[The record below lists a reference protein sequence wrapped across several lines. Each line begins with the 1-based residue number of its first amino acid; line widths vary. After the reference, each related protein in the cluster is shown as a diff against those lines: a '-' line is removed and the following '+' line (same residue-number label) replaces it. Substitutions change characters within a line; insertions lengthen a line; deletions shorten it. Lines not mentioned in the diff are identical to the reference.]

1 MLKSFSIGGKIY
13 SIALGLVILM
23 VAVSAASLYMV
34 ERVREELQLQSAIF
48 LPLSNRIASIEARVL
63 DGEVHIERLRHAL
76 EEGRRTAMSDDIH
89 REIQR
94 IGATADEEF
103 QRAYAILENIDQDA
117 LTKESAVAAAQVEAA
132 LHQVDAEYRD
142 YRMKLERLLK
152 AELSGALSDVQLL
165 NDLVIQDEQEIYA
178 HAEKVRA
185 QMQNHV
191 TASLNHV
198 VELDE
203 ILDRLI
209 FTLTG
214 LAALLGLILSAVVTR
229 WIVNPMRALVSGLKR
244 VEDGDLETELR
255 IDTRDETAT
264 MARSFNEMIAGLR
277 AKERITETFGKYVD
291 ARVVD
296 SLIGNPS
303 LTKPGGDRR
312 HMTVL
317 FTDMSGFTGLSE
329 ALSPDLLV
337 RLLNE
342 YFTEMSDPITRR
354 EGVIDKYIGDAIMA
368 YWGPPF
374 TDPLHQAEWACAAAL
389 DQLDRL
395 EGFRKAVPEIIG
407 VKLQADPIDIH
418 SGIASGPALVGTVGS
433 HQHRNYTVMG
443 DTVNLAA
450 RLEGA
455 CKAYRVRILVDEATQ
470 ADCKNVLFR
479 EIDFLRVKGRGEPV
493 RAYQPMAR
501 LPAPDVDQQLAKTY
515 AQGLSAFRKRDFD
528 GAIRL
533 FDKCL
538 EIVPN
543 DAPSQVQKE
552 RAEALRDAPPP
563 EDWDGVW
570 EMRSK

>member
-13 SIALGLVILM
+13 SIALGLVVLM

-34 ERVREELQLQSAIF
+34 ERVREELQLQSGIF

-76 EEGRRTAMSDDIH
+76 EEGRQTAISADIH

-94 IGATADEEF
+94 IGASADEEF

-142 YRMKLERLLK
+142 YRMKLERLLN
-152 AELSGALSDVQLL
+152 AQLSGALSDVQLL

-191 TASLNHV
+191 AASLNHV

-214 LAALLGLILSAVVTR
+214 LAALLGLILSAIVTR

-255 IDTRDETAT
+255 VETRDETAA
-264 MARSFNEMIAGLR
+264 MARGFNEMIAGLR

-291 ARVVD
+291 SRVVD

-342 YFTEMSDPITRR
+342 YFTEMSEPITQR

-374 TDPLHQAEWACAAAL
+374 TDPVNQAELACAASL

-395 EGFRKAVPEIIG
+395 ESFRKAVPEILG
-407 VKLQADPIDIH
+407 VKLQTDPIDIH
-418 SGIASGPALVGTVGS
+418 SGIASGPAVVGTVGS

-455 CKAYRVRILVDEATQ
+455 CKAYHVRILVDEATQ
-470 ADCKNVLFR
+470 ADCKGVLFR
-479 EIDFLRVKGRGEPV
+479 EIDFLRVKGRSEPV

-501 LPAPDVDQQLAKTY
+501 LPASASDRQLAKLY
-515 AQGLSAFRKRDFD
+515 ADALSAFRKRDFD
-528 GAIRL
+528 GAINL

-538 EIVPN
+538 EI
-543 DAPSQVQKE
+543 APDDPPSLVQKG
-552 RAEALRDAPPP
+552 RAEALRETPPP
-563 EDWDGVW
+563 DDWDGVW

>member
-13 SIALGLVILM
+13 SIALGLVVLM

-34 ERVREELQLQSAIF
+34 ERVREELQLQSGIF

-76 EEGRRTAMSDDIH
+76 EEGRQTAISADIH

-94 IGATADEEF
+94 IGASADEEF

-142 YRMKLERLLK
+142 YRMKLERLLN
-152 AELSGALSDVQLL
+152 AQLSGALSDVQLL

-191 TASLNHV
+191 AASLNHV

-214 LAALLGLILSAVVTR
+214 LAALLGLILSAIVTR

-255 IDTRDETAT
+255 VETRDETAA
-264 MARSFNEMIAGLR
+264 MARGFNEMIAGLR

-291 ARVVD
+291 SRVVD

-342 YFTEMSDPITRR
+342 YFTEMSEPITQR

-374 TDPLHQAEWACAAAL
+374 TDPVHQAELACAASL

-395 EGFRKAVPEIIG
+395 ESFRKAVPEILG
-407 VKLQADPIDIH
+407 VKLQTDPIDIH
-418 SGIASGPALVGTVGS
+418 SGIASGPAVVGTVGS

-455 CKAYRVRILVDEATQ
+455 CKAYHVRILVDEATQ
-470 ADCKNVLFR
+470 ADCKGVLFR
-479 EIDFLRVKGRGEPV
+479 EIDFLRVKGRSEPV

-501 LPAPDVDQQLAKTY
+501 LPASASDRQLAKLY
-515 AQGLSAFRKRDFD
+515 ADALSAFRKRDFD
-528 GAIRL
+528 GAIHL

-538 EIVPN
+538 EI
-543 DAPSQVQKE
+543 APDDPPSLVQKG
-552 RAEALRDAPPP
+552 RAEALRETPPP
-563 EDWDGVW
+563 DDWDGVW